1 MTGGTGF
8 STTTLGEGDRLG
20 NFRLVAPLGEGA
32 MGHVWR
38 VEGPSGP
45 AAIKL
50 LSADVMGVRER
61 FELEAR
67 ALLKLRHPNVIRAVD
82 YGHAPDGTPFIAM
95 ELLEGE
101 SLEDRL
107 QRDNTMEIADALKM
121 AHQAAIGLDAA
132 HAIGII
138 HRDVKPGNIF
148 LCNDGTVKVLDFGV
162 AFWGGMDGRLPVSR
176 LTAPGTVIGTPSYM
190 APEQAMG
197 DRDEDVRTDVWGL
210 GAVLYDTIAGRTP
223 FDAGDSYLAELTR
236 ILTDPPD
243 PLPPDV
249 PEEVVEVIVRALTKE
264 RDERYATMMELADA
278 LREVQGV
285 PSSAGARRRMD
296 SGVMGALGDEVRLV
310 SAVLV
315 EGLSEEAQ
323 ARFDALAREHGGRGS
338 PLRGGAVAVFGGDL
352 WMGDEAERAVRL
364 ALAVRGEAQR
374 VGVGTGKAVQSLG
387 GGLGGRGALT
397 SEALEAAQHAFRID
411 DSTVRTLP
419 PPPMSI
425 DPERPAEPARPS
437 QPKVRPSVVAVC
449 PQTQRRIRGGFH
461 LAGGRVIGVRPG
473 GRTLEPREVGGREI
487 PFVGRDAELDA
498 LIDVIDG
505 ADRNDRAAA
514 CVVCGPPGSGKS
526 RLRFELL
533 RWLADQDV
541 DVRPFEGR
549 GELGQGQTS
558 FAVIREMLRG
568 HAQLQEGTEPD
579 AARDKIEA
587 LVASAGL
594 TDETAD
600 KTAHFLGE
608 LLGVPFEGGPALS
621 AAREDPRLMA
631 DGIRVA
637 CGSLFE
643 GLCEK
648 DLVLLMIE
656 DGQWADAASLSL
668 VDSLVEQLRD
678 LPLAVVV
685 TARPDF
691 FVEHDALRDARRIE
705 LGELRDEH
713 VAVIVEKV
721 LGRRELGVVERAG
734 GNPYL
739 AEELS
744 LAVREGQ
751 NPDDLPL
758 TVEGAVL
765 ARLDKLAPDEKDL
778 LKRAAV
784 LGRRFW
790 EEALV
795 ELGEPLAAELLPRLR
810 RRELVVPKAESQL
823 EGCREWRFR
832 QAVVHEVCRGL
843 LTDEQQR
850 ILHKAAASWLSRRG
864 DAVAEEVAQ
873 HFEAAR
879 ETKRALLWWLRAV
892 HAARGRGDSRD
903 ALRHAGRVLDLAP
916 TASLPAAEVFDMRLL
931 RCEACYWLAERE
943 ALATEIV
950 TAARIAERDADKLS
964 PTALAKLGRWHAEHL
979 LAAGLPQAPV
989 ATRDLIQLADRH
1001 HIHALQVQGRR
1012 ILAEVLVD
1020 GGQLEEAARCAAEAL
1035 DIAKRREGGLIRATA
1050 ARAIGQVE
1058 LRRLRLS
1065 SAMFYFGMARNLC
1078 IELGALREATLS
1090 GMGLAQALMI
1100 SGAYDQAGRLLDKS
1114 LAAAQSLALRS
1125 VLPVVKAYRGW
1136 LAHRAGD
1143 DDLAKLF
1150 LDEAV
1155 TAATELGDDRL
1166 AVMARSYRAMASPS
1180 ARQRPSRDV
1189 ELALATARGPAEL
1202 MLAHSAACLVEAQ
1215 RGRHAGVIEHSDR
1228 ALDAAVAAGGGQE
1241 LEVELWL
1248 ARREAFL
1255 ARGASGAAAEALA
1268 EARACFEKVQGA
1280 LEQPELRQAHASMAA
1295 NVRLGALLEPS

>member
-1 MTGGTGF
+1 
-8 STTTLGEGDRLG
+8 
-20 NFRLVAPLGEGA
+20 
-32 MGHVWR
+32 
-38 VEGPSGP
+38 
-45 AAIKL
+45 
-50 LSADVMGVRER
+50 
-61 FELEAR
+61 
-67 ALLKLRHPNVIRAVD
+67 
-82 YGHAPDGTPFIAM
+82 
-95 ELLEGE
+95 
-101 SLEDRL
+101 
-107 QRDNTMEIADALKM
+107 
-121 AHQAAIGLDAA
+121 
-132 HAIGII
+132 
-138 HRDVKPGNIF
+138 
-148 LCNDGTVKVLDFGV
+148 
-162 AFWGGMDGRLPVSR
+162 
-176 LTAPGTVIGTPSYM
+176 
-190 APEQAMG
+190 MG
-197 DRDEDVRTDVWGL
+197 DRDEDARTDVWGL

-243 PLPPDV
+243 PLPPEV
-249 PEEVVEVIVRALTKE
+249 PEEVVEVILKALTKE
-264 RDERYATMMELADA
+264 RDARYATMGEMADA
-278 LREVQGV
+278 LREVQGA

-323 ARFDALAREHGGRGS
+323 ERFEQLALEHGGRGA
-338 PLRGGAVAVFGGDL
+338 PLRGGAVAVFGGDV

-364 ALAVRGEAQR
+364 ALAVRGDAQR
-374 VGVGTGKAVQSLG
+374 VGVGTGKAVQSFG

-411 DSTVRTLP
+411 DSRVRTLP
-419 PPPMSI
+419 PPPMSL
-425 DPERPAEPARPS
+425 DPSRPPEPVPSRPS
-437 QPKVRPSVVAVC
+437 QPKARPSMVAVC
-449 PQTQRRIRGGFH
+449 PQTQRRIRGGFD
-461 LAGGRVIGVRPG
+461 LAGGRVIGIRPG

-487 PFVGRDAELDA
+487 PFVGRDAELDV
-498 LIDVIDG
+498 LIDVIDEVN
-505 ADRNDRAAA
+505 RNDQAAA

-533 RWLADQDV
+533 RWLSDQSV
-541 DVRPFEGR
+541 DVRQFEGR

-568 HAQLQEGTEPD
+568 HAQLQEGTDPD
-579 AARDKIEA
+579 DARNKIEA
-587 LVASAGL
+587 LVAAAGL
-594 TDETAD
+594 TDERAAT
-600 KTAHFLGE
+600 TAHFLGE
-608 LLGVPFEGGPALS
+608 LLGVAFEGGPALS

-637 CGSLFE
+637 CGSLFT
-643 GLCEK
+643 GLCES

-656 DGQWADAASLSL
+656 DAQWADSASLAL
-668 VDSLVEQLRD
+668 VDSLMEQLSD

-705 LGELRDEH
+705 LGELKDEH

-721 LGRRELGVVERAG
+721 LGRRELGVIERAG

-795 ELGEPLAAELLPRLR
+795 ELGEPLAPELLPRLR

-843 LTDEQQR
+843 LTEEQR
-850 ILHKAAASWLSRRG
+850 RGLHKAAASWLSRRG

-873 HFEAAR
+873 HFEVAR

-892 HAARGRGDSRD
+892 HAARDRGDSRD
-903 ALRHAGRVLDLAP
+903 ALRYAGRVLELAP
-916 TASLPAAEVFDMRLL
+916 AAQLPAAEVFDMRLL

-950 TAARIAERDADKLS
+950 TAARIAERDAHKLS
-964 PTALAKLGRWHAEHL
+964 PAALAKLGRWHAEHL

-989 ATRDLIQLADRH
+989 ATRDLIQLADKHR
-1001 HIHALQVQGRR
+1001 IHGLQVQGRR

-1020 GGQLEEAARCAAEAL
+1020 RGQLEDAARCAAEAL
-1035 DIAKRREGGLIRATA
+1035 DIAKQREGGLIRATA
-1050 ARAIGQVE
+1050 ARAVGQVE

-1100 SGAYDQAGRLLDKS
+1100 AGAYDQAQRLLDKN

-1125 VLPVVKAYRGW
+1125 VLPVVKAQRGW

-1143 DDLAKLF
+1143 DELAELF

-1155 TAATELGDDRL
+1155 KAASELGDDRL
-1166 AVMARSYRAMASPS
+1166 AVMARSYRAMARDAQRQS
-1180 ARQRPSRDV
+1180 AAVRHDV
-1189 ELALATARGPAEL
+1189 EVALAAARGPAEL
-1202 MLAHSAACLVEAQ
+1202 LLAHSAACLVEAALAH
-1215 RGRHAGVIEHSDR
+1215 HAKVIDHSDR
-1228 ALDAAVAAGGGQE
+1228 ALEAADAAGGGQE

-1248 ARREAFL
+1248 ARREAFV
-1255 ARGASGAAAEALA
+1255 ARGATGAAAEALA
-1268 EARACFEKVQGA
+1268 RARRCFEKVRA
-1280 LEQPELRQAHASMAA
+1280 SLEQPDLREAHAATAA
-1295 NVRLGALLEPS
+1295 NTRLLALLEA

>member
-1 MTGGTGF
+1 MTGGTRF
-8 STTTLGEGDRLG
+8 STGALGEGDRLG
-20 NFRLVAPLGEGA
+20 NFRLVTPLGEGA

-67 ALLKLRHPNVIRAVD
+67 ALLKLRHPNVVRAVD

-107 QRDNTMEIADALKM
+107 QRDDTMEIADALKM

-132 HAIGII
+132 HAIGLI

-148 LCNDGTVKVLDFGV
+148 LCDDGAVKVLDFGV

-249 PEEVVEVIVRALTKE
+249 PEEVVEVIFRALTKE
-264 RDERYATMMELADA
+264 RAQRYATMLEMADA
-278 LREVQGV
+278 LREVQGA

-315 EGLSEEAQ
+315 EGLSEDAQ
-323 ARFDALAREHGGRGS
+323 ERFERLALEHGGRGS
-338 PLRGGAVAVFGGDL
+338 PLRDGAVAVFGGDV

-364 ALAVRGEAQR
+364 ALAVRGDAQR

-411 DSTVRTLP
+411 DSAVRTLP

-425 DPERPAEPARPS
+425 DPSRPPEPARPS
-437 QPKVRPSVVAVC
+437 QSKVRPSVVAVC
-449 PQTQRRIRGGFH
+449 PQTQRRIRGGFR
-461 LAGGRVIGVRPG
+461 LAGGRVIGLRPG

-498 LIDVIDG
+498 LIDVIDA

-514 CVVCGPPGSGKS
+514 CVLCGPPGSGKS

-541 DVRPFEGR
+541 EVRQFEGR

-568 HAQLQEGTEPD
+568 HAQLQEGTKAE

-587 LVASAGL
+587 LVAAAGL
-594 TDETAD
+594 TDEGAA

-643 GLCEK
+643 GLCDQ

-691 FVEHDALRDARRIE
+691 FVEHDALREARRID

-713 VAVIVEKV
+713 VAVIVENV

-765 ARLDKLAPDEKDL
+765 ARLDKLASDEKDL

-823 EGCREWRFR
+823 EGCREWGFR

-843 LTDEQQR
+843 LTDEQR
-850 ILHKAAASWLSRRG
+850 RTLHKAAASWLSRRG
-864 DAVAEEVAQ
+864 DAVAEEVAR

-879 ETKRALLWWLRAV
+879 DTKRALLWWLRAV
-892 HAARGRGDSRD
+892 HAARDRGDSRD
-903 ALRHAGRVLDLAP
+903 ALRHAGRVLELAP
-916 TASLPAAEVFDMRLL
+916 TANLPAAEVFDMRLL

-964 PTALAKLGRWHAEHL
+964 PAALAKLGRWHAEHL

-989 ATRDLIQLADRH
+989 ATRHLIELADRH
-1001 HIHALQVQGRR
+1001 RIHGLQVQGRR

-1020 GGQLEEAARCAAEAL
+1020 RGQLEEAARCAAEAL
-1035 DIAKRREGGLIRATA
+1035 DIAKQREGGLIRATA
-1050 ARAIGQVE
+1050 ARAIGKVE

-1100 SGAYDQAGRLLDKS
+1100 AGAYDQAARLLDKS

-1125 VLPVVKAYRGW
+1125 VLPVVKAHRGW
-1136 LAHRAGD
+1136 LAHRSGD
-1143 DDLAKLF
+1143 RELAQLF

-1155 TAATELGDDRL
+1155 TSATELGDDRL
-1166 AVMARSYRAMASPS
+1166 AVMARSYRAMATPPT
-1180 ARQRPSRDV
+1180 RRGTRDV
-1189 ELALATARGPAEL
+1189 EVALATARGPAEL
-1202 MLAHSAACLVEAQ
+1202 VLAHSAACLVQAQ
-1215 RGRHAGVIEHSDR
+1215 GGHHADVIEHSDR
-1228 ALDAAVAAGGGQE
+1228 ALDAAEAAGGGQE

-1248 ARREAFL
+1248 ARRDAFI

-1268 EARACFEKVQGA
+1268 EARRCFDEVQQT
-1280 LEQPELRQAHASMAA
+1280 LEQPELRQAHAAMAA
-1295 NVRLGALLEPS
+1295 NGKLRALSAER